1 MSNSLLIRDESPEGD
16 CMNKFWLTLNGDFV
30 SIREII
36 AARVI
41 HEALQSQEQISFQG
55 PRLIEPLPIQ
65 RFLSGRSFPIQS
77 QTVDVEK
84 QVFRALDAFKSRAYV
99 VFINATEC
107 KSMDHII
114 KVDDSPNIS
123 FVIFQPL
130 VG

>member
-1 MSNSLLIRDESPEGD
+1 
-16 CMNKFWLTLNGDFV
+16 MNRFCLTFKGKFV

-41 HEALQSQEQISFQG
+41 HEALQSQTLPSVVG
-55 PRLIEPLPIQ
+55 PRLVEPLPIQ

-84 QVFRALDAFKSRAYV
+84 QVFRALDAFKTRAYV
-99 VFINATEC
+99 VFVDDIEC
-107 KSMDHII
+107 KALDLIVKI
-114 KVDDSPNIS
+114 EDAPDIS

-130 VG
+130 IG